1 MATLKWRAKC
11 FSGLRSL
18 DTMNQT
24 DGNKGIRFCAVS
36 PQRHSWRVARL
47 YTPKIMQFWSSVL
60 KMCRNCWTQRPPPLP
75 HASKCEVFPISQV
88 LGFKH
93 TEPRNTAVIEAI
105 MRWATLSWNT
115 SIQLPVWI
123 ILCLCIHAIMDFY
136 CPIIH
141 QLHRISI
148 TRITAQMRVCDMRQ
162 DPIHVFFFFFNN
174 CPNHLTLL
182 LSVCCEHINC
192 M

>member
-1 MATLKWRAKC
+1 MVCRSVIHSQNIAILIVC
-11 FSGLRSL
+11 FENVQKLL
-18 DTMNQT
+18 DT
-24 DGNKGIRFCAVS
+24 A
-36 PQRHSWRVARL
+36 P
-47 YTPKIMQFWSSVL
+47 PP
-60 KMCRNCWTQRPPPLP
+60 PPPLSP
-75 HASKCEVFPISQV
+75 MPARCKVFPISQV

-148 TRITAQMRVCDMRQ
+148 TRITAQMRVCDMHQ
-162 DPIHVFFFFFNN
+162 DPIQVFFFFFKQLSKSFDSAAV
-174 CPNHLTLL
+174 CMLWTHQLHVTIDEGPQFHSELSCITSLAVPKLTCA
-182 LSVCCEHINC
+182 SS
-192 M
+192 